1 MLVRRAALFVEGDHT
16 FHRAAQVGHDE
27 ADTGIQFPW
36 MPLDL
41 RDHPA
46 LAAPRAGLIAEA
58 GMEAANMVGRATGG
72 TREQMGDAFL
82 KNRVGLETNGVLVA
96 LGFQELIEVL

>member
-1 MLVRRAALFVEGDHT
+1 
-16 FHRAAQVGHDE
+16 
-27 ADTGIQFPW
+27 
-36 MPLDL
+36 
-41 RDHPA
+41 
-46 LAAPRAGLIAEA
+46 
-58 GMEAANMVGRATGG
+58 MVGRATGG